1 LTAESSRFNSGT
13 DIDARP
19 RYPCSYPAANL
30 ICVGGSDNRDHLW
43 TRPSPAQTSN
53 FGATSVDLVAPASDI
68 QDEQLE
74 RPRTYVLQSGTSY
87 AAPQVSGAAALDLH
101 AILSGVDVLP
111 DFVGKTVTSSGC
123 GTSGASC

>member
-1 LTAESSRFNSGT
+1 
-13 DIDARP
+13 
-19 RYPCSYPAANL
+19 
-30 ICVGGSDNRDHLW
+30 
-43 TRPSPAQTSN
+43 
-53 FGATSVDLVAPASDI
+53 
-68 QDEQLE
+68 
-74 RPRTYVLQSGTSY
+74 VLQSGTSC